1 MQQETGI
8 LTPHSMPRLI
18 LLSVVFLLSVA
29 AHASAQPQVT
39 EKAAK
44 AEKATTGKAD
54 RGQSKQQ
61 VEFGIKVAQNNL
73 WNEALYRWEKAT
85 ELDPGYAAAW
95 NNLAIA
101 YEHEGR
107 FEEAKKAYEQA
118 LALDPK
124 NLMIRQNYDLFKE
137 INDRTKRRNGK

>member
-1 MQQETGI
+1 MR
-8 LTPHSMPRLI
+8 RLI
-18 LLSVVFLLSVA
+18 LLSVVFLLCVA
-29 AHASAQPQVT
+29 AHASAQQQVLNK
-39 EKAAK
+39 EKGTSK
-44 AEKATTGKAD
+44 GD
-54 RGQSKQQ
+54 RGQSRQQ

-85 ELDPGYAAAW
+85 ELDPSYAAAW

-107 FEEAKKAYEQA
+107 FEEANKAYQQA